1 MGFKVLFDTSPCEAA
16 VLRAAM
22 RHTTN
27 EAPGEEMAIYDT
39 ITLTYARSLEVKG
52 FGTVS
57 GSIASGGARFA
68 PSEAATEW
76 LMNEPLTEVEIFVLG
91 YFANNPLGDHEQHR
105 DAGLGYPEFREA
117 AHGLQVRGYG
127 QYRAG
132 AVDEVDPYFVI
143 STAGKVHAQLLAQ
156 AAARRAA

>member
-1 MGFKVLFDTSPCEAA
+1 MGFKILFDVSPCEAA
-16 VLRAAM
+16 ILRAAM

-27 EAPGEEMAIYDT
+27 EAPGEDMAIYDT
-39 ITLTYARSLEVKG
+39 TALTYARSLEIKG

-68 PSEAATEW
+68 PNQDATQW
-76 LMNEPLTEVEIFVLG
+76 LRGEPLTEVETFILG
-91 YFANNPLGDHEQHR
+91 YFAKIPLGDFAQHR
-105 DAGLGYPEFREA
+105 DAWIGFPEFREA

-143 STAGKVHAQLLAQ
+143 SDAGKAHAQTLADATARS
-156 AAARRAA
+156 AA